1 MNKYTFLQRL
11 EKALRHIP
19 KEDREDAISYYT
31 EYFEEMGADDNQYIS
46 TIVTIPDDTSLKDIS
61 IHDADGDCLIGGQ
74 TADSY
79 TLDLSYGDLALTDCT
94 EKNVDMKDSDG
105 DANLSDSDFT
115 ATLDEAENLFSTNFD
130 TADGDI
136 IIQFAK

>member
-1 MNKYTFLQRL
+1 
-11 EKALRHIP
+11 
-19 KEDREDAISYYT
+19 
-31 EYFEEMGADDNQYIS
+31 
-46 TIVTIPDDTSLKDIS
+46 
-61 IHDADGDCLIGGQ
+61 
-74 TADSY
+74 
-79 TLDLSYGDLALTDCT
+79 
-94 EKNVDMKDSDG
+94 MKDSDG

>member
-1 MNKYTFLQRL
+1 MNKHTFLQRL

-46 TIVTIPDDTSLKDIS
+46 IIVTIPDDTSLKDIS
-61 IHDADGDCLIGGQ
+61 IHDAD
-74 TADSY
+74 SY

-94 EKNVDMKDSDG
+94 GKNVDMKDSDG

-115 ATLDEAENLFSTNFD
+115 ATLDEAEDLFSTNFD